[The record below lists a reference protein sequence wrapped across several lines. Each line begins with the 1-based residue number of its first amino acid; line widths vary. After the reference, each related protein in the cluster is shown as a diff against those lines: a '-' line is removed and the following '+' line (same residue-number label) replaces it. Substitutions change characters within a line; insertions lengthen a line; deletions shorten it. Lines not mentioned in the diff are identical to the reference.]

1 MFNLTSSFRL
11 MSLSNPQRISLML
24 SLVSGWVTSRAGSIM
39 QTSLTSSTQF
49 EFCSFPSFDTLLT
62 QTSQHTSA
70 CSAFAITGKE
80 RKQYVG
86 HIPHHCCQGW
96 SQLYAILNLYLQG
109 LFWTLILHHF
119 SVFCHHFNQADLK
132 KFLLAGHFGRPD
144 HWRHRASTT
153 RRVLLRLLKFAISPF
168 VFIWLLAC
176 MI

>member
-1 MFNLTSSFRL
+1 MSSLINILCPCLMFNLTSSFRL
-11 MSLSNPQRISLML
+11 VSLSNPQRISLML

-119 SVFCHHFNQADLK
+119 SVFCWSLELC
-132 KFLLAGHFGRPD
+132 FLRGICLIFKSCYSKQSLP
-144 HWRHRASTT
+144 
-153 RRVLLRLLKFAISPF
+153 L
-168 VFIWLLAC
+168 FIWP
-176 MI
+176 

>member
-1 MFNLTSSFRL
+1 MSSLINILCPCLMFNLTSFLRL

-39 QTSLTSSTQF
+39 QTSLPSSTQF

-96 SQLYAILNLYLQG
+96 SELYAIFARSVLDTYSSSFFCVLPSLQPG
-109 LFWTLILHHF
+109 WSLELCFLRRICLIFKSCF
-119 SVFCHHFNQADLK
+119 SKQSVPL
-132 KFLLAGHFGRPD
+132 
-144 HWRHRASTT
+144 
-153 RRVLLRLLKFAISPF
+153 
-168 VFIWLLAC
+168 FIWP
-176 MI
+176 

>member
-49 EFCSFPSFDTLLT
+49 EFCSFPSFDKLLT

-70 CSAFAITGKE
+70 CSTFAITGKE

-86 HIPHHCCQGW
+86 HSTPLLPGMISTVCNTESLFAGSVLDTYSSSFFCVLLSLQPGW
-96 SQLYAILNLYLQG
+96 SLELCFLRRIG
-109 LFWTLILHHF
+109 LISKSCF
-119 SVFCHHFNQADLK
+119 SKQSVPL
-132 KFLLAGHFGRPD
+132 
-144 HWRHRASTT
+144 
-153 RRVLLRLLKFAISPF
+153 
-168 VFIWLLAC
+168 FIWPWCLIWGWYGKENLDASHS
-176 MI
+176 

>member
-11 MSLSNPQRISLML
+11 VSLSNPQRISLML

-96 SQLYAILNLYLQG
+96 SKLYAILNLYSQG
-109 LFWTLILHHF
+109 LFSYSSSFFCVLPSLQPGWSLELCFLRRICLIFKSCF
-119 SVFCHHFNQADLK
+119 SRQSVPL
-132 KFLLAGHFGRPD
+132 
-144 HWRHRASTT
+144 
-153 RRVLLRLLKFAISPF
+153 
-168 VFIWLLAC
+168 FIWP
-176 MI
+176 